1 MAWRFWKVFQ
11 PEYAGSGVIDEE
23 KMQRLV
29 KLISIARARAK
40 IQNEYKLFQ
49 ASPEVAEHRRE
60 LEKNERNTQLSDKP
74 SGISTISFY
83 VDESSKT
90 SRYVIVGG
98 ICTLSENSFYKLIT
112 SLVTWKAKNNISYE
126 FHFAKLTRNK
136 LDKYKE
142 FFYFGSQSFGCFW
155 I

>member
-1 MAWRFWKVFQ
+1 M
-11 PEYAGSGVIDEE
+11 IDEE